1 MIPEYLLFP
10 GSYFIYRLLVAL
22 LAYVTADWRILLQFF
37 SGVHIL
43 TPLALHFV
51 CESPRWLISTGKKSK
66 IGEARS
72 ILDDIAKTNGR
83 QNVSVDMNQIETRPA
98 EKRENILA
106 VFKTAILLKRTLIIW
121 FNWFTVSFIIYGLN
135 LNWQTL
141 TGSVFLNFVVN
152 SVLDFP
158 AKAAGIWINMRFGRR
173 LPYIGFVAFSGI
185 LLFLILA
192 FEKDEEVPLNN
203 WPIALLGLIGA
214 LCISLSFSITWVYTA
229 ELYPTAIR

>member
-1 MIPEYLLFP
+1 MYDPMTKSLKYFRLITALTAYLTTDWKMI
-10 GSYFIYRLLVAL
+10 
-22 LAYVTADWRILLQFF
+22 LQFF
-37 SGVHIL
+37 SGVHLL

-51 CESPRWLISTGKKSK
+51 CESPRWLISTGTKSK
-66 IGEARS
+66 IGEAKS
-72 ILDDIAKTNGR
+72 ILDDIAKKNGR
-83 QNVSVDMNQIETRPA
+83 QTVSVSMNDIEAGPV
-98 EKRENILA
+98 EQRENILII
-106 VFKTAILLKRTLIIW
+106 FKTPILLKRTLIIW

-141 TGSVFLNFVVN
+141 TGSVFLNFVVS

-173 LPYIGFVAFSGI
+173 FPYIGFVAFAGI

-192 FEKDEEVPLNN
+192 FEKDEENVINN
-203 WPIALLGLIGA
+203 WPIALLGLIGS

>member
-1 MIPEYLLFP
+1 MAYL
-10 GSYFIYRLLVAL
+10 
-22 LAYVTADWRILLQFF
+22 TADWRILLQFF

-51 CESPRWLISTGKKSK
+51 CESPRWLISTGANSK
-66 IGEARS
+66 IGEAKS
-72 ILDDIAKTNGR
+72 ILEDIAKKNGM
-83 QNVSVDMNQIETRPA
+83 QNVSVNINDLDAGPKQQ
-98 EKRENILA
+98 KDNILII
-106 VFKTAILLKRTLIIW
+106 FKTPILLKRTLIIW

-141 TGSVFLNFVVN
+141 TGSVFINFVV
-152 SVLDFP
+152 SSILDFP
-158 AKAAGIWINMRFGRR
+158 AKAAGIWLNMKFGRR
-173 LPYIGFVAFSGI
+173 LPYIGFVGFSGI

-203 WPIALLGLIGA
+203 WPIAMLGLIGA

-229 ELYPTAIR
+229 ELYPTKIR